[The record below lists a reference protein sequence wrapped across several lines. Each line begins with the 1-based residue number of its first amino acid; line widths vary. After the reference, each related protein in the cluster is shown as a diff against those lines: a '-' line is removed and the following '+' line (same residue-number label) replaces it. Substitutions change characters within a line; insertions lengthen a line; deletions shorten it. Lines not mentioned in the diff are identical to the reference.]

1 MLASLMLDVFAL
13 SACALVTGAREIMK
27 PGWFKT
33 PNSYETTHAFR
44 RESVQVILDNGVSI
58 WDELVAR
65 SQVEVDFPKMD
76 SSIHERVFKILSNS
90 LKAHLP
96 RPRVKNGG

>member
-1 MLASLMLDVFAL
+1 MLNVVAL
-13 SACALVTGAREIMK
+13 SACALLTGAREIMK

-33 PNSYETTHAFR
+33 PNSYETTHTFR

-65 SQVEVDFPKMD
+65 SQVEIDFPRMD
-76 SSIHERVFKILSNS
+76 FSVHERVFKVLSNS
-90 LKAHLP
+90 LKAHLS
-96 RPRVKNGG
+96 RPRAKNGG